1 MFGLIAI
8 GIASLVAIKLE
19 KNAEYK
25 YPKGKYKN
33 RYK

>member
-8 GIASLVAIKLE
+8 SAAYLIVKVLDKRS
-19 KNAEYK
+19 EYK
-25 YPKGKYKN
+25 KPEGKYKN